1 MFQRLLSPIKSN
13 SFFLFGARGTGK
25 STFLKEFFR
34 AESTLWIDL
43 LDPLQEDLFARNP
56 GELTAQT
63 QAKGKKLSW
72 VVLDEVQKVPR
83 LLNVVHQ
90 LIENTP
96 LRFAL
101 TGSSARKL
109 KRGAANLL
117 AGRAFVNHLYPLV
130 HSEMGEQFDLQSALQ
145 WGTLPKI
152 SQFTTDV
159 EKREYLKSYTLTYL
173 KEEIGAEQIVRKL
186 DPFRRF
192 LPIAAQCSGEV
203 LNFSN
208 IAKDVGADPKTVQSY
223 FEILE
228 DTLIGYLLPPYHR
241 SVRKQQRQSAKFYFF
256 DLGIKGALDGSMV
269 QQPIPNTYGYG
280 KLFEQWLIL
289 ELLRLNDYW
298 KKDFRFYYLLTKDHA
313 EIDLIIERPGLPIA
327 LVEIKSSEQVDERD
341 TRILERFLPDFKKA
355 ELFCLSRD
363 PHPKKI
369 GNVQA
374 LPWKTGIQSV
384 LQTDNDHSNQLP
396 SKGPR

>member
-1 MFQRLLSPIKSN
+1 MFQRIINPIKSN

-25 STFLKEFFR
+25 STFLKEYFR
-34 AESTLWIDL
+34 AEPALWIDL
-43 LDPLQEDLFARNP
+43 LDPLQEDLYARNP
-56 GELTAQT
+56 GELNARVRGERQ
-63 QAKGKKLSW
+63 KIIW
-72 VVLDEVQKVPR
+72 IVLDEVQKVPK

-90 LIENTP
+90 LIESTS
-96 LRFAL
+96 LKFAL

-130 HSEMGEQFDLQSALQ
+130 HLEMGEQFHLHNALR

-152 SQFTTDV
+152 SHFTNDK
-159 EKREYLKSYTLTYL
+159 ERKEYLKSYSLTYL
-173 KEEIGAEQIVRKL
+173 KEEIGAEQIVRKI

-192 LPIAAQCSGEV
+192 LPIAAQCSGEI

-208 IAKDVGADPKTVQSY
+208 IAKDVGVDTKTVQSY

-228 DTLIGYLLPPYHR
+228 DTLVGYLLPPYHR
-241 SVRKQQRQSAKFYFF
+241 SIRKQQRRSPKFYFF

-269 QQPIPNTYGYG
+269 QPPVPNTYGFG
-280 KLFEQWLIL
+280 RLFEQWLIL

-298 KKDFRFYYLLTKDHA
+298 KKDFRFYYLLTKDGA
-313 EIDLIIERPGLPIA
+313 EIDLIIDRPGAPTA
-327 LVEIKSSEQVDERD
+327 LVEIKSSERVDEGD

-363 PHPKKI
+363 PHRKKI
-369 GNVQA
+369 GNVQV
-374 LPWKTGIQSV
+374 LPWKDGIQAV
-384 LQTDNDHSNQLP
+384 LLSGD
-396 SKGPR
+396 

>member
-1 MFQRLLSPIKSN
+1 MFKRLLNPIKSN

-25 STFLKEFFR
+25 STFLREFFR

-56 GELTAQT
+56 GELAAL
-63 QAKGKKLSW
+63 AKGKGKKQSW
-72 VVLDEVQKVPR
+72 VVLDEVQKVPK
-83 LLNVVHQ
+83 LLNVVHH
-90 LIENTP
+90 LIESTS
-96 LRFAL
+96 LKFAL

-130 HSEMGEQFDLQSALQ
+130 HLEMGKQFDLQSALQ

-152 SQFTTDV
+152 SQFTTDT

-192 LPIAAQCSGEV
+192 LPIAAQCSGEI

-208 IAKDVGADPKTVQSY
+208 IANDVGVDTKTVQSY

-228 DTLIGYLLPPYHR
+228 DTLVGYLLLPYHR
-241 SVRKQQRQSAKFYFF
+241 SLRKQQRQSPKFYFF

-269 QQPIPNTYGYG
+269 QQPVPNTYGYG
-280 KLFEQWLIL
+280 KLFEQWIIL
-289 ELLRLNDYW
+289 ELFHLNAYS
-298 KKDFRFYYLLTKDHA
+298 KRDFRFYYLLTKDHA
-313 EIDLIIERPGLPIA
+313 KIDLIIERPGLPTA

-341 TRILERFLPDFKKA
+341 TRTLERFLPDFKKA

-363 PHPKKI
+363 PHLKEI
-369 GNVQA
+369 GNVHA
-374 LPWKTGIQSV
+374 MPWKDGIQN
-384 LQTDNDHSNQLP
+384 LYGNQ
-396 SKGPR
+396 